1 MLYQEIKFLFLL
13 RVRTIVPIFAPV
25 VGHMTDY
32 PFAKIGIL
40 RLSRK
45 GNDKKVT
52 SKKIKL

>member
-25 VGHMTDY
+25 VGLMTDY

-40 RLSRK
+40 CLSSK